1 MSRGA
6 VKDEE
11 LKRAVDEVFKKY
23 DLNADSK
30 LENV

>member
-1 MSRGA
+1 

-23 DLNADSK
+23 DLNYDSK